1 MNGLTKVVVIALMV
15 IYVLSP
21 VDAAPGPLDDLV
33 VLALGALALRA

>member
-1 MNGLTKVVVIALMV
+1 MNGLTKVIVVALIA

-21 VDAAPGPLDDLV
+21 ADAAPGPLDDFV